1 VNCRRL
7 EFTPLHFLSQGTP
20 LPSFLLIRRLKV
32 RLATQLDMPR
42 YAIRHVLSLLHPR
55 LTYTLA
61 LSQKCELVEAV
72 REMVQTEQGADRS
85 FLHADYVDILA
96 NGERYQ
102 RELKSRP
109 RLLEMLYGIA
119 TGAFRVKSA
128 LGCYWRE
135 RRRCGRAETLETFL
149 LMPAAADAFVD
160 FHKFQGRDVTPSIP
174 ALQAVLPRYA
184 VAPEE
189 VAHFMESPP

>member
-1 VNCRRL
+1 
-7 EFTPLHFLSQGTP
+7 
-20 LPSFLLIRRLKV
+20 
-32 RLATQLDMPR
+32 MPR

-61 LSQKCELVEAV
+61 LSQKSELVEAV
-72 REMVQTEQGADRS
+72 RVRLYYEDTGRPWYVVLILNAVQEMVQTEQGADHS
-85 FLHADYVDILA
+85 FLHADYADIIA

-119 TGAFRVKSA
+119 TGALRVYS
-128 LGCYWRE
+128 LPNVRS
-135 RRRCGRAETLETFL
+135 LQMFL
-149 LMPAAADAFVD
+149 LVLLPPPTADAFVD

-184 VAPEE
+184 TAPEE
-189 VAHFMESPP
+189 VAQFMESPP

>member
-1 VNCRRL
+1 M
-7 EFTPLHFLSQGTP
+7 
-20 LPSFLLIRRLKV
+20 
-32 RLATQLDMPR
+32 ATQLDMPR

-119 TGAFRVKSA
+119 T
-128 LGCYWRE
+128 
-135 RRRCGRAETLETFL
+135 
-149 LMPAAADAFVD
+149 DAFVD